1 MQSVKVITAAAV
13 TTLLITGSGCSL
25 WPWSKSTAAQP
36 AAASAGSAPAASAP
50 VAQAAAA
57 PADAAAPANAA
68 DALLPKQPEP
78 GKAVVYVLR
87 PSSQAMLIRFNV
99 FVDDQKDSSEVGY
112 TRSGQYIYFN
122 LLPGQ
127 HKIYSKAEDWAET
140 TLSVRAG
147 DVVFLRQ
154 EPAQGAYSSVNTIDR
169 VPDDEGRTQLKRLSQ
184 GTIRKLDR

>member
-1 MQSVKVITAAAV
+1 M
-13 TTLLITGSGCSL
+13 
-25 WPWSKSTAAQP
+25 
-36 AAASAGSAPAASAP
+36 
-50 VAQAAAA
+50 
-57 PADAAAPANAA
+57 
-68 DALLPKQPEP
+68 
-78 GKAVVYVLR
+78 YVLR

-169 VPDDEGRTQLKRLSQ
+169 VPDDEGRAQLKRLSL

>member
-1 MQSVKVITAAAV
+1 MQSVKVLAAAVV
-13 TTLLITGSGCSL
+13 TTLLISGSGCSL
-25 WPWSKSTAAQP
+25 WPWSKSASAQP
-36 AAASAGSAPAASAP
+36 AAASAGSAT
-50 VAQAAAA
+50 AA
-57 PADAAAPANAA
+57 PADGAPPANAA
-68 DALLPKQPEP
+68 EALPKQPEP

-127 HKIYSKAEDWAET
+127 HKIYSKAEEWAET

-147 DVVFLRQ
+147 DIVFLRQ

-169 VPDDEGRTQLKRLSQ
+169 VPDDEGRAQLKRLSL